1 MNDSYRKG
9 DRVGAH
15 RGWPAMG
22 MPLWAKWLIALG
34 LVIILTIVGVLLV
47 QSMRADMITSNP
59 TSSEGETPTDPSS
72 VPEDTSVAVLDA
84 SSTEG
89 RADSV
94 MEQLSAAGWAS
105 GITGGASAPYDETTV
120 FYQAPEYKAA
130 AQAVA
135 DELGVSAI
143 SETSV
148 DLSGSPVT
156 VIVGTDADELG
167 L

>member
-1 MNDSYRKG
+1 
-9 DRVGAH
+9 
-15 RGWPAMG
+15 MG

-34 LVIILTIVGVLLV
+34 LVVILTIVGVLLV
-47 QSMRADMITSNP
+47 QSMRADMISTNP
-59 TSSEGETPTDPSS
+59 TSSSQETPTDPQTA
-72 VPEDTSVAVLDA
+72 PEDTSVAVLDA

-94 MEQLSAAGWAS
+94 MQQLSEAGWAS
-105 GITGGASAPYDETTV
+105 GVTGNASAPYDETTV
-120 FYQAPEYKAA
+120 FYQASEYEAA

-135 DELGVSAI
+135 DELGVDSI

-156 VIVGTDADELG
+156 VIIGTDADELG